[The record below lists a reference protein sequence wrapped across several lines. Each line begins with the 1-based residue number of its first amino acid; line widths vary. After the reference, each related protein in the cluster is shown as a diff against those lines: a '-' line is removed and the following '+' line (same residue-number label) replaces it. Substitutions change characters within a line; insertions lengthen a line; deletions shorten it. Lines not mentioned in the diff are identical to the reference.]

1 MEQAAHRHPL
11 WLKLAGV
18 FVTIA
23 LPILFI
29 MLNVR
34 LAMSPAFL
42 NFEYD
47 RPDFPVDFYGFT
59 QQDRLHYAP
68 YAIDYLLNGE
78 DITFLGDLKFEDGTS
93 LFNAR
98 ELRHMRDVK
107 TLTQIAYIGAVVM
120 GALAAGAGYLLWRRG
135 RLYAALF
142 RGALVTLALI
152 VAVVLGA
159 ILSWDVFFTGFHTL
173 FFESDTWYFAYS
185 DTLIRLFPEQFWF
198 DAALLIGGLAVI
210 EALIVIVFTVR
221 WRRPRTN

>member
-1 MEQAAHRHPL
+1 MEQAADRHPL
-11 WLKLAGV
+11 WLKFAGV

-23 LPILFI
+23 LPVLFI
-29 MLNVR
+29 MVNVR
-34 LAMSPAFL
+34 LVMSPAFL
-42 NFEYD
+42 SFEYN

-78 DITFLGDLKFEDGTS
+78 DITFLGDLQFEDGTS

-107 TLTQIAYIGAVVM
+107 TLTQIAYLTAIVV
-120 GALAAGAGYLLWRRG
+120 GVLAIGAGYLLWRRG
-135 RLYAALF
+135 RLYTALF

-152 VAVVLGA
+152 VAVVLAA

-198 DAALLIGGLAVI
+198 DAALLIGGLAVV
-210 EALIVIVFTVR
+210 EAMIVIAFTVG
-221 WRRPRTN
+221 WRKPQTI